1 MLWSLAIAQP
11 LFDVLA
17 DSPDFFVARGN
28 TRADILLFAFGWTL
42 IPPTILFG
50 IELLFLRSARIR
62 RVVHVVLIGALCAA
76 LALQVMEGA
85 VTTSTA
91 LLFVIAVLL
100 GALAAYLYARKE
112 AVRSVLTVLGAAPV
126 LFLALFLLFS
136 PVSKLVL
143 PQAEDS
149 SAAADVAGDT
159 PVVVVVFDEF
169 AGTGLMN
176 SRLQI
181 DASRY
186 PHFAQLARGSTWYRN
201 ATTVSN
207 STTYAVPA
215 IASGRVPEKG
225 DLPIASD
232 YPTNVFTVLGKDY
245 RLSVNEPAT
254 ELCPD
259 RLCGEADRGSSRT
272 RLRALFDDLSVVS
285 AHLLLPPALDERL
298 PAVDRTFGGFRDSA
312 ATTTGNGNDADAE
325 SRPPRSTTGT
335 ASGSEPCAREP
346 WTRRGPT

>member
-1 MLWSLAIAQP
+1 M
-11 LFDVLA
+11 
-17 DSPDFFVARGN
+17 
-28 TRADILLFAFGWTL
+28 
-42 IPPTILFG
+42 
-50 IELLFLRSARIR
+50 
-62 RVVHVVLIGALCAA
+62 HVVLIGALCAA

-176 SRLQI
+176 SRLS
-181 DASRY
+181 DRREHGTPTSRSW
-186 PHFAQLARGSTWYRN
+186 REGSTWYRN

-207 STTYAVPA
+207 SNDVRRA
-215 IASGRVPEKG
+215 G
-225 DLPIASD
+225 D
-232 YPTNVFTVLGKDY
+232 
-245 RLSVNEPAT
+245 RQ
-254 ELCPD
+254 
-259 RLCGEADRGSSRT
+259 R
-272 RLRALFDDLSVVS
+272 
-285 AHLLLPPALDERL
+285 
-298 PAVDRTFGGFRDSA
+298 
-312 ATTTGNGNDADAE
+312 
-325 SRPPRSTTGT
+325 PRS
-335 ASGSEPCAREP
+335 RE
-346 WTRRGPT
+346 G